1 MWARVYHNVVRYI
14 EEDDGLARGAVTGP
28 CLTAILTVRNAQDH
42 VLRALE
48 SIISQQIRSLQVLVV
63 DCAST
68 DRTLDICQ
76 RMAEREFCVDVI
88 ALQDPDIEKARMEGL
103 KSARGAFVVF
113 MDADTWFAKESL
125 SVLLDKARTHDASMI
140 FSNRAY
146 DICAPDGS
154 TRSRFTTVPQALAH
168 GTEEVARSLSWMID
182 LGLFDSL
189 NGCVCKLD
197 LLRRAYLETKSLSD
211 DTSLLATCM
220 RYATDVAFVS
230 DATVHLRE
238 EALPRA
244 FDPVMFEK
252 SVHAHE
258 ALIELAQGLSAGE
271 AISAAD
277 RWFFGKVV
285 RCIETACLGSR
296 KVSSN
301 ERIAHVRDMVD
312 ADDTRRAVDA
322 LRPHSRDLGIMYA
335 PIAKR
340 NVAACCMSAWISN
353 LLHISKRA
361 DAAAAVR

>member
-1 MWARVYHNVVRYI
+1 M
-14 EEDDGLARGAVTGP
+14 ARGTVTGP

-76 RMAEREFCVDVI
+76 RLAEREFCIDVI
-88 ALQDPDIEKARMEGL
+88 ASEDPDIEKGRIKGL
-103 KSARGAFVVF
+103 QSARGTFVTF
-113 MDADTWFAKESL
+113 LGADTWFAKGSL
-125 SVLLDKARTHDASMI
+125 SILLDKATSLDASLL

-146 DICAPDGS
+146 DSYAADGS
-154 TRSRFTTVPQALAH
+154 VQSRFTTVPQLVAQ
-168 GTEEVARSLSWMID
+168 GSEEVAESLSWMID

-189 NGCVCKLD
+189 NGCICKLD
-197 LLRRAYLETKSLSD
+197 LVRYACAEAKDPYEDTLLLAACARRASS
-211 DTSLLATCM
+211 
-220 RYATDVAFVS
+220 VAFVS

-238 EALPRA
+238 NSLARA
-244 FDPVMFEK
+244 YDPVMFER
-252 SVHAHE
+252 SVRGHE
-258 ALIELAQGLSAGE
+258 ALLDLARGLNVQE
-271 AISAAD
+271 ATAAAD

-285 RCIETACLGSR
+285 RCIETVCLSSH

-301 ERIAHVRDMVD
+301 ERIARVRDMVD

-361 DAAAAVR
+361 DVASAAR